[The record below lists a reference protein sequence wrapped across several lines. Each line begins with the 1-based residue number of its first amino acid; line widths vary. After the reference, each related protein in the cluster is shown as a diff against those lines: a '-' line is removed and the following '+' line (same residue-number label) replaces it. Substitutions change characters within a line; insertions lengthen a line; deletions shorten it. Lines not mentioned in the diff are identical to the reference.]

1 MGASPCH
8 HQSRGCGQPGQGL
21 QRARG
26 CPVLARRCSRGGG
39 WCPPHRARPAGSRA
53 SCSTSTWDPISH
65 RGSRPRHSRE
75 GQLARVRRAGAYAA
89 QRLFVLGPACGQLP
103 VARAL
108 GFLMTCAG
116 HSWAPPPEEYQHPPI
131 HPPSPCQRC
140 AAQGGRLTCWP
151 HRGAGGGG
159 AHAALGC
166 SPPRTCGGLTTTPPQ
181 SNRLTCR
188 EPPCPAVSP
197 GPTTPPNVQ
206 PDLGP
211 STSCLRSRPPAV
223 ALTGPPSAP
232 RGLRT
237 RPGSGAGRRGWP
249 CLGDASVTQGAPRL
263 GQKGR
268 LLPLPQRT
276 VRSKVTEHPVVTP
289 SVEWGCWRDPP
300 SRAVGRRHEKSC
312 RKDLED
318 RWSWVGGEGPQH
330 GRGHV
335 EKGSAQT
342 APPNRRPGR
351 RQPLSPSLPNLL
363 PRAAAL
369 GPASGPLP
377 CPLPWLCLRAWPSV
391 ESTGRPPGAGK
402 TTEKHRRLAGGTPAP
417 SPAPHP
423 THGAARRAREMG
435 RARVSPRLDGPASS
449 P

>member
-1 MGASPCH
+1 MRATRARSAEGTRLPS
-8 HQSRGCGQPGQGL
+8 PGQEVFPWWGLVSPAPSPAGGL
-21 QRARG
+21 QGQLFHLHVGPDKPQREPASAFPGGSAGPSAQGRR
-26 CPVLARRCSRGGG
+26 VRCSKALCSGACL
-39 WCPPHRARPAGSRA
+39 WPAAPSRA
-53 SCSTSTWDPISH
+53 
-65 RGSRPRHSRE
+65 
-75 GQLARVRRAGAYAA
+75 
-89 QRLFVLGPACGQLP
+89 P

-108 GFLMTCAG
+108 GFLVTCAG
-116 HSWAPPPEEYQHPPI
+116 HSWGPPPEEYQHPPI
-131 HPPSPCQRC
+131 PPPSPCQRC

-197 GPTTPPNVQ
+197 GPTTPLNVQ

-268 LLPLPQRT
+268 LLPLPQRM
-276 VRSKVTEHPVVTP
+276 VRSKVTKHPVVTP

-300 SRAVGRRHEKSC
+300 PRAVGRRHEKGC

-318 RWSWVGGEGPQH
+318 RWVLGWGRGSPAWAGACGEGLC
-330 GRGHV
+330 
-335 EKGSAQT
+335 SD
-342 APPNRRPGR
+342 
-351 RQPLSPSLPNLL
+351 SPS
-363 PRAAAL
+363 
-369 GPASGPLP
+369 
-377 CPLPWLCLRAWPSV
+377 
-391 ESTGRPPGAGK
+391 
-402 TTEKHRRLAGGTPAP
+402 
-417 SPAPHP
+417 
-423 THGAARRAREMG
+423 
-435 RARVSPRLDGPASS
+435 
-449 P
+449 